1 MRVGIISDIHGNLEA
16 LEAVLSR
23 CGAEHTDQI
32 YCLGDVVGYGA
43 DPVACLEWVRESSAF
58 ILAGNHDWAAAGRI
72 DTNDF
77 NRLAADAIAWTRT
90 RLSSDH
96 VVQLGEFPLTEQRD
110 DVLFVHA
117 SPDDPQAFH
126 YIFDAS
132 DAALAIRETDARL
145 TFVGHSHR
153 AFIYREDT
161 DEVVSREGQ
170 TRAIDG
176 RRYLVNVGSV
186 GQPRDRDPRA
196 AFCLWDT
203 ETGDL
208 ELVRVPYEV
217 AQAQEKIQRQGLP
230 EFLAH
235 RLSSGS

>member
-1 MRVGIISDIHGNLEA
+1 M
-16 LEAVLSR
+16 LSL
-23 CGAEHTDQI
+23 T
-32 YCLGDVVGYGA
+32 LGSILLSHLQLKKFSQLMGF
-43 DPVACLEWVRESSAF
+43 ACLEWVQESSAF

-77 NRLAADAIAWTRT
+77 NRLAADAIEWTRT

-96 VVQLGEFPLTEQRD
+96 VVQLGEFPLTERRD
-110 DVLFVHA
+110 DALFVHA

-126 YIFDAS
+126 YIFGAS
-132 DAALAIRETDARL
+132 EAAVAIRETDARL

-153 AFIYREDT
+153 AFIYREDN

-170 TRAIDG
+170 TRAIG
-176 RRYLVNVGSV
+176 GQRYLVNVGSV

-203 ETGDL
+203 EAGDL

-217 AQAQEKIQRQGLP
+217 TRAQEKIQNQGLP